1 MVVSQEWGF
10 QSSPI
15 SPARGPSPQP
25 ISLPLDAGKPRDS
38 TAKEETGKGRR
49 PETQTPRRLP
59 ATQGLRRGGGARR
72 GERRLLTGGA
82 CALGALIVPRCC
94 RTARPPA
101 SRWFRASV
109 GESPVL
115 GAEPA
120 AVPAA
125 SSSSPFPSPPSHTPF
140 PIPAPSPSRPPHSG
154 QECPARNNL
163 AAPRWLWSRSSG
175 RLPPAPPPA
184 PAPR

>member
-1 MVVSQEWGF
+1 
-10 QSSPI
+10 
-15 SPARGPSPQP
+15 
-25 ISLPLDAGKPRDS
+25 
-38 TAKEETGKGRR
+38 
-49 PETQTPRRLP
+49 
-59 ATQGLRRGGGARR
+59 
-72 GERRLLTGGA
+72 
-82 CALGALIVPRCC
+82 VPRCC

-101 SRWFRASV
+101 CRPFRASV

-184 PAPR
+184 PAPRKKKILVILALIKSGKKLLPANDRKSTSYCPCIFNDRHFARDQNRRSVQ